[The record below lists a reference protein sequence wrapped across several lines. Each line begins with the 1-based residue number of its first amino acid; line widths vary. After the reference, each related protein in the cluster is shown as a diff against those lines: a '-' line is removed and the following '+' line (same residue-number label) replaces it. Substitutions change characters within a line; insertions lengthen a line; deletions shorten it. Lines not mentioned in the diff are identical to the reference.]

1 MKRIRSVP
9 PAEFAREAAALRPS
23 KSFWKLRTESRVQ
36 SVSTKIAVRHKRKR
50 LILPAPRVLAVA
62 MRLSPRHGVGFAAG
76 PGCCTTGFVSSK
88 GFLLALARGE
98 ESDFAQ
104 GRLFAPESQNE
115 KKFKIGK
122 SLLSR

>member
-50 LILPAPRVLAVA
+50 LILPAPKVLAVA

-88 GFLLALARGE
+88 DFLLALARE
-98 ESDFAQ
+98 A
-104 GRLFAPESQNE
+104 RLRVEYDC
-115 KKFKIGK
+115 
-122 SLLSR
+122 